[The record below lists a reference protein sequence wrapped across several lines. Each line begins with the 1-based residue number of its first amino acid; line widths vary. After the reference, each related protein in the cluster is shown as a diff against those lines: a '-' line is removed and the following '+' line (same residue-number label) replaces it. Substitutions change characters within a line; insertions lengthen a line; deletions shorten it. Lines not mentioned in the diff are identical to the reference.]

1 MIPSTGPPFPCVRW
15 VAMTHRNFVSR
26 LPYNFTALEEEEEE
40 EVGIKGFQATRQ
52 PAIWMGESGYV
63 GVVPGFVSAS
73 SRGGVKVEFEDWKMR
88 KVAGSEVVSPAYY
101 AVELEDGG
109 GRVLVE
115 QSSSECRFF
124 SILRRKESAKGWP
137 WQPRT

>member
-1 MIPSTGPPFPCVRW
+1 
-15 VAMTHRNFVSR
+15 MTHRNFVSR

-40 EVGIKGFQATRQ
+40 GSGIKGFQATRQ

-63 GVVPGFVSAS
+63 GVVPGFVPSTS
-73 SRGGVKVEFEDWKMR
+73 NLGGVKVEFEDWKMR
-88 KVAGSEVVSPAYY
+88 RVPGSEVVSPAYY

-115 QSSSECRFF
+115 QSSSEL
-124 SILRRKESAKGWP
+124 SILL
-137 WQPRT
+137 

>member
-1 MIPSTGPPFPCVRW
+1 
-15 VAMTHRNFVSR
+15 